1 MPSPEEREDQ
11 RFRALYLTIGLLSL
25 ALVVGLI
32 AYAGLEFFLHRSEGV
47 GDSLV
52 HIQSK
57 PFEFPEPEYF
67 PIYAKPVTWLY
78 VGMVLCWFSVLEL
91 NKSRLLKYS
100 MFRLSI
106 FRLIAFVVFC
116 VSAYEVL
123 YNFSIWSALMAYQAT
138 TGNIIPDV
146 LLNKSPNPETPW
158 NLVFATKLFTALS
171 AISAYTLWYLYRI
184 EQAVKERIG
193 A

>member
-1 MPSPEEREDQ
+1 MLASKEEVK
-11 RFRALYLTIGLLSL
+11 FRRLYWTIGLLSL
-25 ALVVGLI
+25 TLVIVLLT
-32 AYAGLEFFLHRSEGV
+32 YAGLEFFLHKSEGV

-91 NKSRLLKYS
+91 NKSRLLRYS
-100 MFRLSI
+100 MFRLSV
-106 FRLIAFVVFC
+106 FRLVAFLVLCIA
-116 VSAYEVL
+116 AYEVL

-138 TGNIIPDV
+138 TGNIIPDILV
-146 LLNKSPNPETPW
+146 NKSPNPETPW
-158 NLVFATKLFTALS
+158 NLVFATKLFTALA

-184 EQAVKERIG
+184 EQAIKAHRD
-193 A
+193 

>member
-1 MPSPEEREDQ
+1 MSSTKEGEETK
-11 RFRALYLTIGLLSL
+11 FRVVYLAIGLLTL
-25 ALVVGLI
+25 ALVVALLT
-32 AYAGLEFFLHRSEGV
+32 YAGLEFFLHRSEGV

-52 HIQSK
+52 HIQNK

-91 NKSRLLKYS
+91 NRSRLLKYS
-100 MFRLSI
+100 VFRLSI
-106 FRLIAFVVFC
+106 FRMVAFLVLSISV
-116 VSAYEVL
+116 YEVF

-138 TGNIIPDV
+138 TGNIIPDILV
-146 LLNKSPNPETPW
+146 NKSPNPETPW
-158 NLVFATKLFTALS
+158 NLVFATKLFTALA

-184 EQAVKERIG
+184 EQAIKARKE
-193 A
+193 

>member
-1 MPSPEEREDQ
+1 MSTDEEGGERKL
-11 RFRALYLTIGLLSL
+11 RALYLTIGLFSL
-25 ALVVGLI
+25 ALVVTLL

-52 HIQSK
+52 HIENK

-78 VGMVLCWFSVLEL
+78 VGIVLCWFSVLEL
-91 NKSRLLKYS
+91 NRSRLIKYS
-100 MFRLSI
+100 MFRLSV
-106 FRLIAFVVFC
+106 FRLITFVVFC
-116 VSAYEVL
+116 IAAYEVL

-138 TGNIIPDV
+138 AGNIIPDILV
-146 LLNKSPNPETPW
+146 NKSPNPETPW
-158 NLVFATKLFTALS
+158 NLVFATKLFTALA

-184 EQAVKERIG
+184 EQAIKARKE
-193 A
+193 

>member
-1 MPSPEEREDQ
+1 MTSAEEEA
-11 RFRALYLTIGLLSL
+11 RFRVLYLTLGLLSL
-25 ALVVGLI
+25 ALVVALL

-52 HIQSK
+52 HIQNK

-91 NKSRLLKYS
+91 NRSRLLRYS

-106 FRLIAFVVFC
+106 FRLIAFLVLC
-116 VSAYEVL
+116 ISAYEVF

-138 TGNIIPDV
+138 TGNIIPDILV
-146 LLNKSPNPETPW
+146 NKSPNPETPW
-158 NLVFATKLFTALS
+158 NLVFATKLFTALA
-171 AISAYTLWYLYRI
+171 AISAYTLWYLHRI
-184 EQAVKERIG
+184 EQAIKARRE
-193 A
+193 

>member
-1 MPSPEEREDQ
+1 MPASEEREAEK
-11 RFRALYLTIGLLSL
+11 FRAVYLTVGLVSL
-25 ALVVGLI
+25 ALVVGLM

-91 NKSRLLKYS
+91 NKPRLLKYS
-100 MFRLSI
+100 LFRLSL

-116 VSAYEVL
+116 IAAYEVL

-138 TGNIIPDV
+138 TGNIIPDILV
-146 LLNKSPNPETPW
+146 NKSPNPETPW
-158 NLVFATKLFTALS
+158 NLVFATKLFTALA

-184 EQAVKERIG
+184 EQAVRVHKE
-193 A
+193 